1 MAGKLYGIGVG
12 PGDPELLTV
21 KAVEILK
28 RCADVFTPVAKEGGA
43 SVAFD
48 IARRFIPETTP
59 VTRLL
64 FPMIRDRQVLER
76 QWGENYRAM
85 ESAVRAGHE
94 CAFITLGDS
103 GTYST
108 FSVVMRYFKR
118 YAPEV
123 ELETVPGVT
132 SFSYAA
138 ARAGMP
144 LVEGNEIVSVAS
156 ANDSPERLERVID
169 SSDTV
174 VFLKTY
180 RQRERL
186 LKMIADRGLSDCC
199 TYIQKCGLAG
209 ERVLR
214 SLDGLAENPEYLS
227 LVVLKKKRAG
237 NDDTSSEQS

>member
-28 RCADVFTPVAKEGGA
+28 RCDHVFTPIAKEGGS

-48 IARRFIPETTP
+48 IARRFIPEATP

-64 FPMIRDRQVLER
+64 FPMIKDRHILER
-76 QWGENYRAM
+76 QWSENYRAM
-85 ESAVRAGHE
+85 EEVVRACRL

-118 YAPEV
+118 LAPDIEI
-123 ELETVPGVT
+123 ETVPGIT

-138 ARAGMP
+138 ARAGLP
-144 LVEGNEIVSVAS
+144 LVEGNEIVSVVS
-156 ANDSPERLERVID
+156 ANDSPERLELIID

-186 LKMIADRGLSDCC
+186 LKIIADRGLSDCC

-209 ERVLR
+209 ERVLH
-214 SLDGLAENPEYLS
+214 SLDGLEQSPEYLS
-227 LVVLKKKRAG
+227 LVVLKKTHAG
-237 NDDTSSEQS
+237 NDGTPSKQS

>member
-21 KAVEILK
+21 KAMELLK
-28 RCADVFTPVAKEGGA
+28 RCDHIFTPIAKEGGA

-48 IARRFIPETTP
+48 IARRFIPATTP
-59 VTRLL
+59 ITRLL
-64 FPMIRDRQVLER
+64 FPMLKDRQVLEH
-76 QWGENYRAM
+76 QWSENYRSM
-85 ESAVRAGHE
+85 EAVVRAGHAS
-94 CAFITLGDS
+94 AFITLGDS

-118 YAPEV
+118 FAPDLEIEVIPGITSYA
-123 ELETVPGVT
+123 
-132 SFSYAA
+132 YAA

-144 LVEGNEIVSVAS
+144 LVEGHEIVSVVS
-156 ANDSPERLERVID
+156 ANDSPERLERIID

-186 LKMIADRGLSDCC
+186 LKMLADRGLGECC
-199 TYIQKCGLAG
+199 TFIQKCGLDG

-214 SLDGLAENPEYLS
+214 NLDGLAQSPEYLS
-227 LVVLKKKRAG
+227 LVVLKKPHAG
-237 NDDTSSEQS
+237 NNDTSSEQS

>member
-21 KAVEILK
+21 KAVQLLK
-28 RCADVFTPVAKEGGA
+28 RCDHIFTPIAKEGGA

-48 IARRFIPETTP
+48 IARRFIPATTP

-64 FPMIRDRQVLER
+64 FPMTKDRQVLEQ
-76 QWGENYRAM
+76 QWSENYRTM
-85 ESAVRAGHE
+85 EAVVRAGHG

-118 YAPEV
+118 FAPDLAIEA
-123 ELETVPGVT
+123 VPGI
-132 SFSYAA
+132 SSYAYAA

-144 LVEGNEIVSVAS
+144 LVEDHEIVSVVS
-156 ANDSPERLERVID
+156 ANDTPERLERIID
-169 SSDTV
+169 SSDNV
-174 VFLKTY
+174 IFLKIY

-186 LKMIADRGLSDCC
+186 LKMLSDRGLSGCC
-199 TYIQKCGLAG
+199 TYIEKCGLDG
-209 ERVLR
+209 ERVTCNLN
-214 SLDGLAENPEYLS
+214 SLAQDPEYLS
-227 LVVLKKKRAG
+227 LVVLKKPRAE
-237 NDDTSSEQS
+237 NNDTSPEQS

>member
-12 PGDPELLTV
+12 PGDPELLTI
-21 KAVEILK
+21 KAVELLK
-28 RCADVFTPVAKEGGA
+28 RCDHIFTPIAKEDGS

-64 FPMIRDRQVLER
+64 FPMIKDRQVLEQ
-76 QWGENYRAM
+76 QWNENYRAM
-85 ESAVRAGHE
+85 EPVLRAGRA
-94 CAFITLGDS
+94 CVFITLGDP

-118 YAPEV
+118 FAPE
-123 ELETVPGVT
+123 LEIEVIPGIT
-132 SFSYAA
+132 SYAYAA

-144 LVEGNEIVSVAS
+144 LVEGNEIVSVVS
-156 ANDSPERLERVID
+156 ANDSPERLERIID

-186 LKMIADRGLSDCC
+186 LKMLADRGLGECC
-199 TYIQKCGLAG
+199 TYIQKCGLDG
-209 ERVLR
+209 ERVLG
-214 SLDGLAENPEYLS
+214 SLDGLDQSPEYLS
-227 LVVLKKKRAG
+227 LVVLKKPRA
-237 NDDTSSEQS
+237 